1 MMLLYNIKTDQ
12 TFLGKSLCEVIFG
25 RHMLE
30 ALVFQIEQ
38 EVAGR
43 TCESHNQLIDLS
55 DAVSTSSRRRRNL
68 ELTSQETR
76 SCLRNMYYYYE
87 NKVSTKSNCQS
98 RGFCMYEPWTP
109 NVSSMLPWS
118 ENVDNRQRK
127 QKVQQAFPLG
137 GLSDHKVND
146 QTCTQNII
154 G

>member
-55 DAVSTSSRRRRNL
+55 DAVSTSSRRRNL

-87 NKVSTKSNCQS
+87 NKVSTKS
-98 RGFCMYEPWTP
+98 
-109 NVSSMLPWS
+109 
-118 ENVDNRQRK
+118 
-127 QKVQQAFPLG
+127 
-137 GLSDHKVND
+137 
-146 QTCTQNII
+146 
-154 G
+154 